1 MALFR
6 VVERR
11 QVGMVLLISLVFLLL
26 LSLIGLSSM
35 QGAVSQQKVASSVW
49 HRNQSLQSAE
59 SGLRLGEASVRQAGG
74 ARPVCSSIIT
84 CAPPR
89 ESSSV
94 IGPGTHPVSTVNWVA
109 MSGGLYAVQTL
120 GPAVG
125 LVHLPP
131 QMPAMVYRVT
141 AVGLSGQSRTV
152 LEAMY
157 ARVDEGG
164 RSRFRRVMWRQLY

>member
-1 MALFR
+1 MMLDHVIR
-6 VVERR
+6 LR
-11 QVGMVLLISLVFLLL
+11 QAGMVLLISLVFLLL
-26 LSLIGLSSM
+26 LSLIGLSSIR
-35 QGAVSQQKVASSVW
+35 GAVSQQKIAGSVL

-59 SGLRLGEASVRQAGG
+59 TGLRLGELTVLRAGS
-74 ARPVCSSIIT
+74 AWPACPSIIT
-84 CAPPR
+84 CAPPG

-94 IGPGTHPVSTVNWVA
+94 AGAGTHPVSAVTWVA
-109 MSGGLYAVQTL
+109 MGGGLYAIQAL

-131 QMPAMVYRVT
+131 GMPATLYRIT

-157 ARVDEGG
+157 AGVEEEG
-164 RSRFRRVMWRQLY
+164 RSRYQRVLWRQLY